1 MKNMFF
7 IALFMV
13 LTACAMNTTTGI
25 NRPISEAIGKGQI
38 PLYDCGFYIC
48 ATITVCATPDDCQTV
63 PKMVVDT
70 GSAGIR
76 LDEGA
81 LTEKVRNDFNKTFE
95 DLGHVYTKLTFE
107 NFSIKS
113 KYTKAFSVKVG
124 EFEAK
129 NQIKFIDIVQL
140 TFLQKL
146 DKRFICDNC
155 NGILGIS
162 AIRPDNI
169 DTITKSDKVTHIKKI
184 VFEIGK
190 KKFKQPTAILQSP
203 LAFKSFTIKFTKTG
217 AVLELAIHAKRA
229 PGQIQKKVYN
239 TIVDT
244 GTPLYNMTALTYLSE
259 NEKPSK
265 IIGLKSLKEKKVYFY
280 LNGTRIGDTIY
291 YPYQK
296 KESKND

>member
-1 MKNMFF
+1 M
-7 IALFMV
+7 A
-13 LTACAMNTTTGI
+13 LTACAMNTTTAI
-25 NRPISEAIGKGQI
+25 NRQSMPEAIRKGQI

-76 LDEGA
+76 LNEGA
-81 LTEKVRNDFNKTFE
+81 LTEKVRNDFNKKFE

-113 KYTKAFSVKVG
+113 KYSEAYRIKVG
-124 EFEAK
+124 DIEAK
-129 NQIKFIDIVQL
+129 NQLKYIDIVQL

-146 DKRFICDNC
+146 DKMLICDNC

-162 AIRPDNI
+162 NIWSYNI
-169 DTITKSDKVTHIKKI
+169 DTITQMDKVTHIKKI
-184 VFEIGK
+184 VFDIGK
-190 KKFKQPTAILQSP
+190 KKVKQPVAILQSP
-203 LAFKSFTIKFTKTG
+203 FAFRSYTINFTKG
-217 AVLELAIHAKRA
+217 AVLELYIHTKRA

-239 TIVDT
+239 SLVDT
-244 GTPLYNMTALTYLSE
+244 GTPWYNMTALTYLSE

-265 IIGLKSLKEKKVYFY
+265 ILGLKALNNKKAYFY
-280 LNGTRIGDTIY
+280 LNATRVGDTIY
-291 YPYQK
+291 YPEQK
-296 KESKND
+296 KDTK

>member
-1 MKNMFF
+1 M
-7 IALFMV
+7 A
-13 LTACAMNTTTGI
+13 LTACAMNTTTAI
-25 NRPISEAIGKGQI
+25 NRQSMPEAIRKGQI

-76 LDEGA
+76 LNEGA

-95 DLGHVYTKLTFE
+95 DLGHVYTKSTFE

-124 EFEAK
+124 DIEAK
-129 NQIKFIDIVQL
+129 NQLKYIDIVQL

-146 DKRFICDNC
+146 DKMLICDNC

-162 AIRPDNI
+162 AIGSDNI
-169 DTITKSDKVTHIKKI
+169 DTITKKDKVTHIEKI
-184 VFEIGK
+184 VFKIGK
-190 KKFKQPTAILQSP
+190 KKVKQPTAILQNP
-203 LAFKSFTIKFTKTG
+203 LAFKSYTINFNKTKP
-217 AVLELAIHAKRA
+217 VLELAIHAKRA

-244 GTPLYNMTALTYLSE
+244 GTPLYNITALTYLSE
-259 NEKPSK
+259 NEKPSN
-265 IIGLKSLKEKKVYFY
+265 IIGLKALNNKKAYFY
-280 LNGTRIGDTIY
+280 LNATRVGDTVY
-291 YPYQK
+291 YTQPK
-296 KESKND
+296 KEAKK

>member
-1 MKNMFF
+1 MKNLFF
-7 IALFMV
+7 IALFMA
-13 LTACAMNTTTGI
+13 LTACAMNTTTAI
-25 NRPISEAIGKGQI
+25 NRQSMPEAIRKGQI

-76 LDEGA
+76 LNEGA
-81 LTEKVRNDFNKTFE
+81 LTEKVRNDFNKKFE
-95 DLGHVYTKLTFE
+95 DLGHVYTKSTFE

-113 KYTKAFSVKVG
+113 KYSKAYRIKVG
-124 EFEAK
+124 DIEAK
-129 NQIKFIDIVQL
+129 NQLKYIDIVQL

-146 DKRFICDNC
+146 DKMLICDNC
-155 NGILGIS
+155 NGIFGIS
-162 AIRPDNI
+162 NIWSYNI
-169 DTITKSDKVTHIKKI
+169 DTITQMDKVTHIKKI
-184 VFEIGK
+184 VFDIGK
-190 KKFKQPTAILQSP
+190 KKVKQPVAILQSP
-203 LAFKSFTIKFTKTG
+203 FAFRSYTINFTKG
-217 AVLELAIHAKRA
+217 AVLELYIHTKRA

-239 TIVDT
+239 SLVDT
-244 GTPLYNMTALTYLSE
+244 GTPWYNMTALTYLSE

-291 YPYQK
+291 YYTPQK
-296 KESKND
+296 KDKK